1 MSEFGLIGY
10 HAAGSLSPA
19 LFRAAYGGRWPYEI
33 IEEEDFDKAFKR
45 FIEGDFRAVNVTA
58 PHKKSAADAA
68 DRRSPEVGCIGAA
81 NILVKGQDG
90 LVEAYNS
97 DCSAVRLLVED
108 LPDVTTAVV
117 VGLGGAG
124 RAALYACTQCGY
136 KTSFLHHDEL
146 SDGLCADLVIY
157 TLPVG
162 IEGIAGLTVEDF
174 QGEDRY
180 ESSRPGKVL
189 LEANYKTPAF
199 GSGDTVLKMQEGG
212 CQYVPGR
219 RWHLYQ
225 ALTGYSL
232 MTGEQP
238 DFGAMLKESM
248 NG

>member
-157 TLPVG
+157 TLPCAVPG
-162 IEGIAGLTVEDF
+162 TADITC
-174 QGEDRY
+174 RY
-180 ESSRPGKVL
+180 L
-189 LEANYKTPAF
+189 LEANYLSPACSALP
-199 GSGDTVLKMQEGG
+199 GIDHYIG
-212 CQYVPGR
+212 GR
-219 RWHLYQ
+219 RWLLAQ
-225 ALTGYSL
+225 AITGYPL
-232 MTGEQP
+232 MTGEEP
-238 DFGAMLKESM
+238 DADAMM
-248 NG
+248 AAI